1 MTKNISREYLQKEL
15 NKINNLFI
23 SRNFEIVIE
32 KATSL
37 LKKDPTQVTFYNYIG
52 LSHRQLGQIIK
63 AEQIFKKGLLLFPRA
78 TSLLCNL
85 GAVYRQ
91 MELFSDAE
99 IIFNRALKINP
110 KDTNILINFANLK
123 RDLNKFDECI
133 KLYEQAL
140 LLDDGIE
147 VLLINLA
154 GTYQIVGNFQKSK
167 EVLHKLHLKFPN
179 NVIAD
184 KIFSNINFYN
194 ADDDHQ
200 KLMLKKIGNPVLTP
214 ENKIP
219 LYFAIAKSYSDQKN
233 YQKSSEYFIEGN
245 DEQSKIFKNYNFNDE
260 LNLFNTIKQKFT
272 NQIFNSIKSQ
282 KIPNLIF
289 VVGLPRS
296 GTTLTHQI
304 ISSHSKVYGAGE
316 LPILNS
322 ILSKKIFDNIKLDE
336 NYINNLSNEILAL
349 FKQFDQNL
357 IILDKSPLNLQ
368 WIGFIKLL
376 FPHAKI
382 IHCKRNLKDTAL
394 SIYKNIFDGSSLPW
408 SYNQENLLN
417 YINLYKD
424 LMAFWHTKIPN
435 YVYDCN
441 YEELVNNQEAE
452 TRKIINFCNL
462 DWEDGCLNFTKKG
475 SPIKTVSIA
484 QARKPIY
491 SSSVN
496 LNENYKDYL
505 PFLNKIEE

>member
-1 MTKNISREYLQKEL
+1 MTKNISQEHLQKEF
-15 NKINNLFI
+15 NKINNLFV
-23 SRNFEIVIE
+23 SKNFEIVIE

-52 LSHRQLGQIIK
+52 LSHRQLGELIK
-63 AEQIFKKGLLLFPRA
+63 AKQIFKKGLLLHPRA

-99 IIFNRALKINP
+99 KIFDRALQVNS
-110 KDTNILINFANLK
+110 KDTSVLINFANLK

-147 VLLINLA
+147 ILLINLA
-154 GTYQIVGNFQKSK
+154 GTYQVVGNFQKSK
-167 EVLHKLHLKFPN
+167 EVLQKLHSKFPN
-179 NVIAD
+179 NIIAD

-194 ADDDHQ
+194 ADDNHQ
-200 KLMLKKIGNPVLTP
+200 KLMLKKVSNPVFTT

-233 YQKSSEYFIEGN
+233 YKKSSEYFIKGN
-245 DEQSKIFKNYNFNDE
+245 DEQSKIFKNYNFNKE
-260 LNLFNTIKQKFT
+260 LNFFNTIKQKFT
-272 NQIFNSIKSQ
+272 NQVFNSTKSQ
-282 KIPNLIF
+282 KIPDLIF
-289 VVGLPRS
+289 IVGLPRS

-316 LPILNS
+316 LSILNS
-322 ILSKKIFDNIKLDE
+322 VLSKKIFDNVKLDE

-357 IILDKSPLNLQ
+357 IILDKSPLNFQ

-394 SIYKNIFDGSSLPW
+394 SIYKNVYDGSSLPW
-408 SYNQENLLN
+408 SYNQENLLD

-424 LMAFWHTKIPN
+424 IMTFWHTKIPN
-435 YVYDCN
+435 YIYDCE

-462 DWEDGCLNFTKKG
+462 DWEDDCLNFTKKG

-491 SSSVN
+491 KSSVN
-496 LNENYKDYL
+496 LNENYKNYL
-505 PFLNKIEE
+505 HFLNKIEE